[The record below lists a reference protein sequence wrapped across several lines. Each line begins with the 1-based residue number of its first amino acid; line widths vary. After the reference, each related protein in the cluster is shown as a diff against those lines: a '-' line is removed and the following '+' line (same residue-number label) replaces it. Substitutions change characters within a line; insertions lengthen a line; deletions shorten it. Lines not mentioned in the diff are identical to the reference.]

1 MNISTNL
8 PHQKELEQ
16 FNSYGL
22 NFKFDPNQNTT
33 IPNFDWYIN
42 SLKNETWEPETFKVF
57 QKCANRDKIALDIG
71 AWMGATTIA
80 LSKHFKKV
88 YSLEPDFLA
97 LDALR
102 NNIKTN
108 GCNNVEVIP
117 HALYSEKTK
126 LNFGTNPDF
135 KHEGM
140 GASTSQINSPLSSTI
155 VETTT
160 FDLLSDIIPFDEV
173 GFVKVDIEGAEEYI
187 MDDLFNLAVKY
198 KWDVL
203 LELHPQFMS
212 NSYLERF
219 NPLFDL
225 STSRESIASDQVFF
239 SFK

>member
-1 MNISTNL
+1 MI
-8 PHQKELEQ
+8 Q

-33 IPNFDWYIN
+33 IRNFDGYIN
-42 SLKNETWEPETFKVF
+42 SLKNETWEPETFKIF
-57 QKCANRDKIALDIG
+57 QRCANRDKIALDIG
-71 AWMGATTIA
+71 AWMGSTTIA
-80 LSKHFKKV
+80 LSQYFKKV

-97 LDALR
+97 LDPLR

-117 HALYSEKTK
+117 HALYSKKTK
-126 LNFGTNPDF
+126 LNFGSND
-135 KHEGM
+135 GM
-140 GASTSQINSPLSSTI
+140 GASTSQINSPLLSSTI

-160 FDLLSDIIPFDEV
+160 FDILSDIIPFDEV

-187 MDDLFNLAVKY
+187 IDDLFNLAVKY

-203 LELHPQFMS
+203 LELHPKVLP

-219 NPLFDL
+219 NPLFNL
-225 STSRESIASDQVFF
+225 STSREIIAKHGINQSHQIFF